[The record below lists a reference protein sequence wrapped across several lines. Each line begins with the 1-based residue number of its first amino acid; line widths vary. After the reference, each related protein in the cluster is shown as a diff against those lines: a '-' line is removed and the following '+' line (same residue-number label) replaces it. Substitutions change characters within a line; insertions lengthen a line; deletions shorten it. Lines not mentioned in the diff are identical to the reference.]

1 MEDRPPLT
9 IRDALLQRWL
19 LVLAI
24 VATFLLGGAI
34 LSLQAPVYAASA
46 IIYLDV
52 SRSAPGFDEGAAAG
66 ELLQHDLIV
75 LGSSR
80 AVLHAACE
88 APDVACTD
96 EEWASPETLANRI
109 TVRSDRGTSTLRV
122 TAEAPTAIQA
132 AALANA
138 VALAMIEQDR
148 SEVVRL
154 FKTARDDLESQLAS
168 LRAAMDDE
176 QQQLRASF
184 PGSSAAA
191 AHQAQ
196 LSTLQLQYSDLFGR
210 LQDLAEQ
217 QDRLTNVA
225 TISQSALPPTSPE
238 SPNRLR
244 YLLAALVAG
253 AAIGVLAAILAQ
265 RFDDRIHNGEALAR
279 ATNTPLALAVRP
291 ARRRG
296 PHSAALQPY
305 SLALASLLAQ
315 SPRVQTVLVTAASAR
330 DNSAAAAVE
339 LGEVALDSG
348 QRVVVVHG
356 NGYAPAPRQL
366 TSGSDGAGMR
376 TIAAPSDNRGDL
388 DAAVASATE
397 QFNGDS
403 AGTFVLVAV
412 PSPDTSPTA
421 VMLGRTARRAV
432 LTATAGVTRF
442 RDARRTADLLRQSG
456 VDVVAA
462 ILLPRRTARKDR

>member
-1 MEDRPPLT
+1 MMEDRPPLT
-9 IRDALLQRWL
+9 LSDALLQRRL

-24 VATFLLGGAI
+24 VATFVLGGAI
-34 LSLQAPVYAASA
+34 LSMQAPGYAASA
-46 IIYLDV
+46 MIYLDV
-52 SRSAPGFDEGAAAG
+52 SRTAPGFDEGAAAG

-75 LGSSR
+75 LASSR
-80 AVLHAACE
+80 AVLQAACA

-96 EEWASPETLANRI
+96 QERAAPETLASRI
-109 TVRSDRGTSTLRV
+109 TVSADRGTSTLRV
-122 TAEAPTAIQA
+122 TAVAPTAIGA

-138 VALAMIEQDR
+138 VAQAMIEQDT

-154 FKTARDDLESQLAS
+154 FKPARDDLESQLAS
-168 LRAAMDDE
+168 VRAAMDNE
-176 QQQLRASF
+176 QQQLLSSP

-196 LSTLQLQYSDLFGR
+196 LSTLQLQYSALFGR

-217 QDRLTNVA
+217 QDRLTSTA
-225 TISQSALPPTSPE
+225 TISQSALPPASPA

-244 YLLAALVAG
+244 YLLAALLAG
-253 AAIGVLAAILAQ
+253 AVVGVLAALLAQ

-279 ATNTPLALAVRP
+279 ATNTTLALAVR
-291 ARRRG
+291 RG
-296 PHSAALQPY
+296 PPSATAQAY
-305 SLALASLLAQ
+305 SLALARLLAQ
-315 SPRVQTVLVTAASAR
+315 SPRAQTVLVTAASTS
-330 DNSAAAAVE
+330 DNSLAAAVG
-339 LGEVALDSG
+339 LGAVALDSG
-348 QRVVVVHG
+348 QHVVVVHG
-356 NGYAPAPRQL
+356 NGHAPAPRRL
-366 TSGSDGAGMR
+366 TSDGDVAGLT
-376 TIAAPSDNRGDL
+376 TIAAPSNNRGDL

-397 QFNGDS
+397 EYNGDS
-403 AGTFVLVAV
+403 ARTLVLVAV

-421 VMLGRTARRAV
+421 VMLGRTAKRAV
-432 LTATAGVTRF
+432 LAATAGVTRF

>member
-1 MEDRPPLT
+1 
-9 IRDALLQRWL
+9 
-19 LVLAI
+19 
-24 VATFLLGGAI
+24 
-34 LSLQAPVYAASA
+34 
-46 IIYLDV
+46 
-52 SRSAPGFDEGAAAG
+52 
-66 ELLQHDLIV
+66 
-75 LGSSR
+75 
-80 AVLHAACE
+80 
-88 APDVACTD
+88 
-96 EEWASPETLANRI
+96 
-109 TVRSDRGTSTLRV
+109 
-122 TAEAPTAIQA
+122 QA

-138 VALAMIEQDR
+138 VAQAMIEQDT

-154 FKTARDDLESQLAS
+154 FKPARDDLESQLAS
-168 LRAAMDDE
+168 VRAAMDNE
-176 QQQLRASF
+176 QQQLLSSP

-196 LSTLQLQYSDLFGR
+196 LSTLQLQYSALFGR

-217 QDRLTNVA
+217 QDRLTSMA
-225 TISQSALPPTSPE
+225 TISQSALPRASPE

-253 AAIGVLAAILAQ
+253 AVVGVLAALLAQ

-291 ARRRG
+291 AGRRD
-296 PHSAALQPY
+296 PHPATAQPY
-305 SLALASLLAQ
+305 SLALARLLAQ
-315 SPRVQTVLVTAASAR
+315 SPRAQTVLVTAASTS
-330 DNSAAAAVE
+330 DNSLAAAVG

-348 QRVVVVHG
+348 QRAVVVHG

-366 TSGSDGAGMR
+366 TSGGDIAGLT
-376 TIAAPSDNRGDL
+376 TIAAPSNNRGDL

-397 QFNGDS
+397 EYNGDS
-403 AGTFVLVAV
+403 ARTLVLVAV

-421 VMLGRTARRAV
+421 VMLGRTAKRAV
-432 LTATAGVTRF
+432 LAATAGVTRF